1 MHSVNTSNNGFTTTA
16 PSLLIFFFQ
25 LDSVNRGS
33 LAATA
38 VSTYERRQE
47 RRKGL
52 QMGWLTEG
60 DLKKPPQKMALGHV
74 SFADQV
80 RLEEKETSSYQAYQ
94 HLVQIN

>member
-1 MHSVNTSNNGFTTTA
+1 MVLPQQPLPYRFF
-16 PSLLIFFFQ
+16 FFFQ
-25 LDSVNRGS
+25 LDLVNSGS

-38 VSTYERRQE
+38 VSTRERRQG

-74 SFADQV
+74 SFADEV
-80 RLEEKETSSYQAYQ
+80 RFEEKETSSYQAYE
-94 HLVQIN
+94 HLVQIT